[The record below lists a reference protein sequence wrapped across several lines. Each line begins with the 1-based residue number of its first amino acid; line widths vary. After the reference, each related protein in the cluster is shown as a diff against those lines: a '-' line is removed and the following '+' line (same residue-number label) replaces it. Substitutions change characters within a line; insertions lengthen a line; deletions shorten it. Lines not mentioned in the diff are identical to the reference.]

1 MAQKA
6 HVFSY
11 RWKFVKLLFTVNSLR
26 HDTIILHCI
35 FLCIDNAAAAA
46 VPEACQDDLSR
57 PGFEEKHLSEEKQKI
72 KDTKTAD
79 PSSSDNETG
88 KAVKVEAET
97 KTQNTDAITG
107 LSVPGKCE
115 NLARGETGITGEV
128 DDQNKTHNTDKTAA
142 EVRPSS
148 LSPDA
153 PEFVPRSLG
162 EKNPERPPLL
172 RRQSSSSETCLVNTV
187 KDVLHYLTESPGE
200 FVEQCAVLVKTWNSW
215 PCDDKILQEIVNL
228 IFEQVW

>member
-1 MAQKA
+1 M
-6 HVFSY
+6 
-11 RWKFVKLLFTVNSLR
+11 
-26 HDTIILHCI
+26 
-35 FLCIDNAAAAA
+35 
-46 VPEACQDDLSR
+46 SR

-79 PSSSDNETG
+79 PASSDSETG

-107 LSVPGKCE
+107 LSVPGKGGKSE
-115 NLARGETGITGEV
+115 KLGRDETGITGEL
-128 DDQNKTHNTDKTAA
+128 DDQNKTDKTANDHKTA
-142 EVRPSS
+142 EVKPSS

-153 PEFVPRSLG
+153 PEFVPRSLVK
-162 EKNPERPPLL
+162 KNPC
-172 RRQSSSSETCLVNTV
+172 QSSLSETCLVNTV